1 VTVRWQLSPGARL
14 RLIPGGAV
22 VTMRTGEFTIQ
33 VTVTVTVTVTA
44 PSEPALAVGLA
55 EVSAG
60 FGRTVRAPVLTC
72 DLHPELPVRIST
84 VWRRSEPRQE
94 SR

>member
-33 VTVTVTVTVTA
+33 VTVTVTA